1 MEVMRFTEKQKKVT
15 IYEIDDGARD
25 VVICTNERE
34 VTEENPNDEAEK
46 ATMYEYDGNILYR
59 LMKSVRIQNHFSPMA
74 EMNSRP
80 MQWWNMPIR
89 RLTNTQLSSW
99 KKELSKEVE
108 SYENLG

>member
-46 ATMYEYDGNILYR
+46 ATMYEYDGNIFRTYLVSADEISENSESFLTYGGDEQPTDAMVEYANQKIDEYTAQ
-59 LMKSVRIQNHFSPMA
+59 LMEEGVI
-74 EMNSRP
+74 
-80 MQWWNMPIR
+80 
-89 RLTNTQLSSW
+89 
-99 KKELSKEVE
+99 
-108 SYENLG
+108 

>member
-46 ATMYEYDGNILYR
+46 A
-59 LMKSVRIQNHFSPMA
+59 
-74 EMNSRP
+74 
-80 MQWWNMPIR
+80 
-89 RLTNTQLSSW
+89 
-99 KKELSKEVE
+99 
-108 SYENLG
+108 